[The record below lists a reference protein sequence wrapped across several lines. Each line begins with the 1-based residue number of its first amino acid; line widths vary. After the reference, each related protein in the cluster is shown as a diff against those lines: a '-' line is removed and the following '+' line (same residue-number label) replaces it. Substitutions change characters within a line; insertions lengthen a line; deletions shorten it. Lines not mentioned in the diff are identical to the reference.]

1 MHLQTLVAALSKR
14 FPLGCG
20 RSALCWIVILAGCMG
35 SIAGL
40 SAQQAP
46 QGDVP
51 GELHVLVGRTLVIN
65 SPTPLIRISIAD
77 PAIAEALVISP
88 TQVQI
93 NGKVPGAVS
102 LVLWDETNQNQTFD
116 LFVDLDILSISQNL
130 RAAFQ
135 DEPIQVEATK
145 DLVTVSGVV
154 SSEAVADRIMAFLT
168 AATPKVVSLLRVP
181 QPPAV
186 GEIMLQVR
194 FAEVDRAA
202 LNEFGFNF
210 MSFPG
215 SPLKVLGSTS
225 TQQFGTPQF
234 GGFGSGTSSQGF
246 EFNDLLNVFVFRPD
260 VEMAGLIRALRQQNL
275 LQILAE
281 PNLITQTGKEASFLA
296 GGEFPVPIVQPGA
309 TFGISII
316 YKEFGVRLNFT
327 PTLQLDGRIHLK
339 VMPEV
344 SSLDFANAL
353 TISGFVIPALST
365 RRVQTEM
372 DLADGQSF
380 AIAGLVDDRLTQTVR
395 KVPGLGDIPILGK
408 LFQSS
413 AKNTTKSELLVV
425 VTPKIVRPAPLEPL
439 PAAPEF
445 PEPFLPPAGPPPPE
459 PAPAG

>member
-1 MHLQTLVAALSKR
+1 MHLQTLVAGPSQR
-14 FPLGCG
+14 FPAG
-20 RSALCWIVILAGCMG
+20 RRHIAFCWIVLLAWCMG
-35 SIAGL
+35 SIRGL

-51 GELHVLVGRTLVIN
+51 GELHVLVGRTLVLN

-93 NGKVPGAVS
+93 NGRVPGAVS
-102 LVLWDETNQNQTFD
+102 LVLWDETNQSQTFD
-116 LFVDLDILSISQNL
+116 LYVDLDILSISQNL
-130 RAAFQ
+130 RGAFP
-135 DEPIQVEATK
+135 DEPIQLEATK

-168 AATPKVVSLLRVP
+168 AATPKVVSLLQVP
-181 QPPAV
+181 QPPTV

-202 LNEFGFNF
+202 LDEFGFNL

-215 SPLKVLGSTS
+215 SPLKILGSTS
-225 TQQFGTPQF
+225 TQQFGTPVF
-234 GGFGSGTSSQGF
+234 GGFGGATGGSGF
-246 EFNDLLNVFVFRPD
+246 EFSDLLNVFVFRPD
-260 VEMAGLIRALRQQNL
+260 VEMAGLIRAMRQQNL

-316 YKEFGVRLNFT
+316 FKEFGVRLNFT

-339 VMPEV
+339 VTPEV

-365 RRVQTEM
+365 RRVNTEM

-408 LFQSS
+408 LFQSTS
-413 AKNTTKSELLVV
+413 KNAAKSELLVV
-425 VTPKIVRPAPLEPL
+425 VTPKIVRPVPVQPL
-439 PAAPEF
+439 PAEPQF
-445 PEPFLPPAGPPPPE
+445 PEPFLPPAGPPAPTA
-459 PAPAG
+459 APAG